1 MIVFP
6 AWARITLGLIVAL
19 LGYLV
24 AGELHVDQE
33 LRGAIA
39 ALTALLAS
47 VGIVPPKPGEL
58 PTLSPQ
64 LGFLLTAVAT
74 AGAYV
79 VNTVGDVDPTVR
91 GLIVAALAL
100 AASVG
105 IVPPMAAR
113 R

>member
-1 MIVFP
+1 MIEFSP
-6 AWARITLGLIVAL
+6 TARLLLGLLVAG

-24 AGELHVDQE
+24 AGELHVSEE
-33 LRGAIA
+33 LRGGIA

-47 VGIVPPKPGEL
+47 VGIIPPKPGEW

-64 LGFLLTAVAT
+64 LSFLLTGVAT

-79 VNTVGDVDPTVR
+79 VNTIGDIDPTVR
-91 GLIVAALAL
+91 GLVVAALAL

-105 IVPPMAAR
+105 IVPPLAMR

>member
-1 MIVFP
+1 MIEFSP
-6 AWARITLGLIVAL
+6 TARLLLGLIVAF

-24 AGELHVDQE
+24 AGELHVPEE

-39 ALTALLAS
+39 ALAALLAS
-47 VGIVPPKPGEL
+47 VGIVPPKPGDL

-64 LGFLLTAVAT
+64 LSFLFTGVAT

-79 VNTVGDVDPTVR
+79 VNTIGDIDPTVR
-91 GLIVAALAL
+91 GLVVAALAL
-100 AASVG
+100 GASVG
-105 IVPPMAAR
+105 IVPPLAMR